1 MIQPLVVH
9 ISRLLGLSSVPSR
22 FSREQQ
28 RQASQHLLQLLYPHS
43 TLAHSTDGAPQL
55 QGSQIQLSLSHSGDY
70 LALLTAPPRWRV
82 GVDLETDFSRPLRLA
97 ARFLSQEELS
107 LLSTLPLVSNRAM
120 RWRLGALVRRST
132 KPSPTPRWTFAG
144 TTPSLITPIDP
155 SFLTIHRA
163 KIRSKYPFTSTG
175 IKSIC
180 SPIALY
186 SEGNSKSSLGENISH
201 LPSKW
206 EPQRP
211 HAANEG

>member
-70 LALLTAPPRWRV
+70 LALLTAPPQWRV
-82 GVDLETDFSRPLRLA
+82 GIDLETDFSRPLRLA

-107 LLSTLPLVSNRAM
+107 LLSTLPSHEQSRY
-120 RWRLGALVRRST
+120 ALAAWCAREAVYKAIPNASADFRRHYTLSHYPHRPVISYH
-132 KPSPTPRWTFAG
+132 PSGKEPLQIPLHFYLHQEYLLA
-144 TTPSLITPIDP
+144 
-155 SFLTIHRA
+155 
-163 KIRSKYPFTSTG
+163 Y
-175 IKSIC
+175 C
-180 SPIALY
+180 ALFR
-186 SEGNSKSSLGENISH
+186 GEF
-201 LPSKW
+201 
-206 EPQRP
+206 
-211 HAANEG
+211 